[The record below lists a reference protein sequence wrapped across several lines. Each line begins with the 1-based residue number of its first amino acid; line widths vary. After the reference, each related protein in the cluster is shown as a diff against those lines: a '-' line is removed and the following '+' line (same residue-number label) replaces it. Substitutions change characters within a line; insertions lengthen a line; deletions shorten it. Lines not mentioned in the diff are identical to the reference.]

1 MHHSAAA
8 KSDSTGSSLGRFEQV
23 SDARSNVVSA
33 PEAVETLQDQGT
45 ILHGKAHSA
54 AAKSDSTG
62 SSLGKFEH
70 WVDASGKV
78 SDACRRA
85 ISALKALEALEDQGS
100 ILDGTD
106 AVFLVGQAG
115 VGKSLTLNFLAGRE
129 IAEMVGEDGMD
140 HLDVVDFP
148 GRVSSVGHGESK
160 TKEIR
165 AFRDAST
172 VTSTGSKLAFCDTPG
187 FEDTEGVDAD
197 LVNAVT
203 ITSAVRR
210 PATVRLV
217 VLISVKGLL
226 AERNYYLKVIPELCN
241 FLDDVPKHRQSVL
254 VLFTHCGHVPDD
266 MKKATQKTTALARDA
281 VAKASTASA
290 DDKLAQNAPI
300 FLQHVLDLIGKH
312 KELLFLQPTES
323 ASRAVVE
330 QLILGTPPIDNS
342 EVALKTPLSEASIT
356 MLEAACNG
364 VQLVIKDKIAAGQ
377 KIASFAS
384 VLSQF
389 KMLSDAVD
397 CSSVAGY
404 YQDLVSI
411 ILEEMLSN
419 CSRAS
424 KALASGLMNDV
435 RFHLEQLDGV
445 ERLRDHTRSID
456 SESVASIKERCYKPV
471 IKEIQHIAQE
481 KIRTVA
487 TIADPS
493 APSDP
498 IRIALD
504 TLHLMETHLRKFL
517 SEANR
522 GAYQSALSHLASTL
536 DHDESVASAL
546 IDRLHTEAL
555 PPSEQTKFETALR
568 RLKFASTLHEHVSE
582 ARAQT
587 FTRCT
592 GEIHGLIGSIRENF
606 LRELKASSVRED
618 VLKRLLARLHTLVSL
633 GGAYAP
639 AAASALEGIRADYI
653 RTCECHPTHPPQ
665 LWQ

>member
-1 MHHSAAA
+1 
-8 KSDSTGSSLGRFEQV
+8 
-23 SDARSNVVSA
+23 
-33 PEAVETLQDQGT
+33 
-45 ILHGKAHSA
+45 
-54 AAKSDSTG
+54 
-62 SSLGKFEH
+62 
-70 WVDASGKV
+70 
-78 SDACRRA
+78 
-85 ISALKALEALEDQGS
+85 
-100 ILDGTD
+100 
-106 AVFLVGQAG
+106 
-115 VGKSLTLNFLAGRE
+115 LNFLAGRVIGE
-129 IAEMVGEDGMD
+129 VVDEDGMH
-140 HLDVVDFP
+140 HLDVVDIP
-148 GRVSSVGHGESK
+148 GRVSRVGHAFGSE
-160 TKEIR
+160 TKELR
-165 AFRDAST
+165 AFRDAS
-172 VTSTGSKLAFCDTPG
+172 SNLAFCDTPG

-197 LVNAVT
+197 LVNAIT

-217 VLISVKGLL
+217 VLLSVPGLL
-226 AERNYYLKVIPELCN
+226 APGVRDYFGPILKVLCN

-254 VLFTHCGHVPDD
+254 VLFTHCGHIPDD
-266 MKKATQKTTALARDA
+266 MRKVTQRFTKLVRES
-281 VAKASTASA
+281 VAKASAASA
-290 DDKLAQNAPI
+290 DDKLADYAPI

-312 KELLFLQPTES
+312 KEVLFLQPTVS
-323 ASRAVVE
+323 ASRAAVE
-330 QLILGTPPIDNS
+330 ELIRGTSPIDNS
-342 EVALKTPLSEASIT
+342 EVALQTPLSEASIT
-356 MLEAACNG
+356 MLEAACAG
-364 VQLVIKDKIAAGQ
+364 VQLVIKDKIADGQ

-397 CSSVAGY
+397 CSSVARY
-404 YQDLVSI
+404 YQDLVNI

-445 ERLRDHTRSID
+445 ERLRDHKRSID
-456 SESVASIKERCYKPV
+456 SESVASIEERCYKPV

-481 KIRTVA
+481 KLRTVT

-493 APSDP
+493 APSEP

-504 TLHLMETHLRKFL
+504 TLHLMETHLHKFL

-522 GAYQSALSHLASTL
+522 GAYQSALGHLASTL
-536 DHDESVASAL
+536 DNDESVATAL

-618 VLKRLLARLHTLVSL
+618 VLKRLLTRLHTLVSL

-639 AAASALEGIRADYI
+639 DAPIALEGIRADYI
-653 RTCECHPTHPPQ
+653 RTCECHPTHPPHTLAIAALASGLAAHSAGRLSSSTIATSTSLLSRVITSQ
-665 LWQ
+665 AH